1 MHEGP
6 DDLFQ
11 NIDQL
16 LEAGSFEAAQAALE
30 QAPTDDAFQMLR
42 VKLGL
47 LSGTL
52 VPDAAMQRLIQ
63 LMRRTPDLPGAKALY
78 QEASKRAYSSRES
91 SIAHSHPPPPDATNT
106 PKR

>member
-6 DDLFQ
+6 DDLVQ
-11 NIDQL
+11 AIDQRR
-16 LEAGSFEAAQAALE
+16 EAGSFEAAQAALE

-91 SIAHSHPPPPDATNT
+91 SIAHSHPPPPVATNT